1 MGVIFRR
8 GSQRSATVTMDDMPL
23 FCVGIGLG
31 FGIKENFTNILLAA
45 CMVVAAVSSIIL
57 FRWWRAEDLDPKFRL
72 LLLLLVIQTLLI
84 GVSLNLNIWV
94 KRCNKLS
101 LSDECLTQDW
111 SQFGIKKPMYV
122 KSLATGQRLPGS
134 PPPGCFNQC
143 NQGYAHNFYASQP
156 QFCYQLTN
164 STSK

>member
-1 MGVIFRR
+1 
-8 GSQRSATVTMDDMPL
+8 
-23 FCVGIGLG
+23 
-31 FGIKENFTNILLAA
+31 
-45 CMVVAAVSSIIL
+45 MVVAAVSSIIL

-101 LSDECLTQDW
+101 LSDECKTCYGEDATAVSHFCLLLGLTQDW

-143 NQGYAHNFYASQP
+143 IQGYAHNFYASQP

>member
-23 FCVGIGLG
+23 FGEESTGKKAVTWGVVILLAAWGLFCVGIGLG
-31 FGIKENFTNILLAA
+31 FGIKENFTN
-45 CMVVAAVSSIIL
+45 MVLAAVSSIIL

-101 LSDECLTQDW
+101 LSD
-111 SQFGIKKPMYV
+111 
-122 KSLATGQRLPGS
+122 
-134 PPPGCFNQC
+134 
-143 NQGYAHNFYASQP
+143 
-156 QFCYQLTN
+156 
-164 STSK
+164 